1 MSHTLRYVVLI
12 FYILIQLCSCKT
24 QALFEQPKEKIYPSS
39 DSIFLQVTSGN
50 QYIIRKDDKL
60 NISVWNNDDI
70 SVGSIYGIYNSDAGY
85 GKWLL
90 VDANGEISI
99 PKLGSI
105 KVLGL
110 TLIQLK
116 ALLTQKLSETIKLP
130 VIDVKVLN
138 KEVTVLGEVK
148 TPGKIRLEKENYTL
162 TDIIGM
168 VGDFDLYGNKGKVQ
182 VIRVINDTPRSI
194 AVDLTTMKGYQKNN
208 IQILPG
214 DVVYVTPRKSKEW
227 DKRAGSIIIP
237 AASAITAI
245 LLILKTF
252 FPNF

>member
-1 MSHTLRYVVLI
+1 MLQSLKYLCLGLI
-12 FYILIQLCSCKT
+12 VIVHLAACKT
-24 QALFEQPKEKIYPSS
+24 QTLFQQIPEESHS
-39 DSIFLQVTSGN
+39 ADSLFFQVTSGN

-60 NISVWNNDDI
+60 NISIWNNDDI

-90 VDANGEISI
+90 VDANGEVSI
-99 PKLGSI
+99 PKLGSV

-116 ALLTQKLSETIKLP
+116 ELLTKRLSETIKQP
-130 VIDVKVLN
+130 IIDVKVLN
-138 KEVTVLGEVK
+138 KEVTILGEVK
-148 TPGKIRLEKENYTL
+148 TPGKLKLEKENYTL
-162 TDIIGM
+162 TDILGM
-168 VGDFDLYGNKGKVQ
+168 AGDFDLYGDKSKIQ
-182 VIRVINDTPRSI
+182 VVRMINDTPQSI
-194 AVDLTTMKGYQKNN
+194 SVDLTKMKGYKQNN

-214 DVVYVTPRKSKEW
+214 DVVYVTPRRAKQW
-227 DKRAGSIIIP
+227 DKRAGSVIIP

>member
-1 MSHTLRYVVLI
+1 MARSLLHFALS
-12 FYILIQLCSCKT
+12 FCILSQIISCKT
-24 QALFEQPKEKIYPSS
+24 QALFEQAKETSYPSS
-39 DSIFLQVTSGN
+39 DSLFLQVTSGN

-60 NISVWNNDDI
+60 NISIWNNDDI

-99 PKLGSI
+99 PKLGNM
-105 KVLGL
+105 KVIGL

-116 ALLTQKLSETIKLP
+116 ALLAQKLSETIKQP

-148 TPGKIRLEKENYTL
+148 TPGKIHLEKENYTL

-168 VGDFDLYGNKGKVQ
+168 VGDFDLYGNKSKVQ
-182 VIRVINDTPRSI
+182 VIRIVNDTPRSI
-194 AVDLTTMKGYQKNN
+194 EVDLTTMKGYQKNN

-237 AASAITAI
+237 AASAITAM
-245 LLILKTF
+245 LLIFKTF
-252 FPNF
+252 F

>member
-1 MSHTLRYVVLI
+1 MAHPLRYFALC
-12 FYILIQLCSCKT
+12 FYILVQLCSCKT
-24 QALFEQPKEKIYPSS
+24 QALFEEPKKTVYPSS
-39 DSIFLQVTSGN
+39 DSLFLQVTSGN

-60 NISVWNNDDI
+60 NISIWNNDDI

-90 VDANGEISI
+90 VDAKGEIAI
-99 PKLGSI
+99 PKLGNV

-116 ALLTQKLSETIKLP
+116 ELLAKKLAETIKQP

-148 TPGKIRLEKENYTL
+148 TPGKIHLEKENYLL
-162 TDIIGM
+162 TDIVGM
-168 VGDFDLYGNKGKVQ
+168 VGDFELYGNKAKVQ
-182 VIRVINDTPRSI
+182 VIRIINDTPRSI
-194 AVDLTTMKGYQKNN
+194 AVDLTSMKGLQRNN

-214 DVVYVTPRKSKEW
+214 DIVYVTPRKTKEW

-237 AASAITAI
+237 VASAITAM
-245 LLILKTF
+245 LLIFKTF
-252 FPNF
+252 F